1 MPAGL
6 AQWHGEIGAFYNNTL
21 AFSKISTFY
30 LLLSLPYGSIFCGLD
45 LIKLLFLIISLIL
58 NGIMFFYFKKCRNNN
73 LKIGVY
79 LFTTIYLL
87 IISNLLEY
95 LWVASRI
102 ISLSGDIEINPGPK
116 ANALNRCFSICHW
129 NLNSISAHMFTKVSL
144 LSAYISV
151 HKFDII
157 CLSETYLNSEIP
169 SDDGNLEIP
178 GYNLVREDH
187 PSNSKRGGV
196 CVYYKNSLPFRVI
209 NVKYLQES
217 ISFEL
222 RIGGKYCRFSCLYR
236 SPSQTQDDLEAFLK
250 NFELTL
256 DKIHENNPFMTI
268 VLGDVNAKSNNW
280 CKSDITSLEGSKVDT
295 IANSYG
301 LNQLI
306 QEPTHILNSSSSCI
320 DLIFTSQPNLV
331 MESGIHS
338 SLHSNCHHQI
348 VFAKFN
354 LSIFYP
360 PPYERTVWYY
370 ERANTELIRRAIDQF
385 DWVRALSNVNVDE
398 KVYFFTK
405 TLLNIIQNFIPH
417 ETITCDDRDPPWIN
431 KEIKKLMLEKNLAFK
446 SYCYSNKSM
455 FFFEKF
461 KAFQYQ
467 LNMSIEEL
475 KEKYYTKLSS
485 RLADL
490 LTSPKTYWSILKT
503 FLNNKKIPCI
513 PPLFHENK
521 FITDFKEKAELFN
534 HFFVNQ
540 CSLLSNNSVLPTN
553 LPQLTSKCLDSIHF
567 SSRDIV
573 KIISRLDPN
582 KAHSHDML
590 SIRMIKLCGNSICKP
605 LLIIFKDC
613 LSEGKF
619 PSNVVPVHKKGNK
632 QSLENYRSISLLPI
646 CSKIFERL
654 IYNEMFTFFI
664 ENNLISPNQSGFR
677 PGVSCVNQLLAITHE
692 IHKSFDEGFEVEGF
706 S

>member
-1 MPAGL
+1 
-6 AQWHGEIGAFYNNTL
+6 
-21 AFSKISTFY
+21 
-30 LLLSLPYGSIFCGLD
+30 
-45 LIKLLFLIISLIL
+45 
-58 NGIMFFYFKKCRNNN
+58 MFFHFKKCRNNN

-116 ANALNRCFSICHW
+116 SNALNRCFSICHW
-129 NLNSISAHMFTKVSL
+129 NLNRISANIFTKVSL

-157 CLSETYLNSEIP
+157 CLSETYPNTEIP
-169 SDDGNLEIP
+169 SEDENLEIP
-178 GYNLVREDH
+178 RYNLVRENY

-196 CVYYKNSLPFRVI
+196 CVYYKSSLPFRVI
-209 NVKYLQES
+209 NVKYFQES

-222 RIGGKYCRFSCLYR
+222 RIGGKCCRFSCLYR
-236 SPSQTQDDLEAFLK
+236 SPSQTQDEFEAFLK

-256 DKIHENNPFMTI
+256 DKIHENNPFMPI
-268 VLGDVNAKSNNW
+268 VLGDFNAKSNNW
-280 CKSDITSLEGSKVDT
+280 CKADITSLEGSRIDT

-306 QEPTHILNSSSSCI
+306 QGPTHILNSSSSCI

-331 MESGIHS
+331 MEPGIHS

-360 PPYERTVWYY
+360 PPYERAVWYY
-370 ERANTELIRRAIDQF
+370 ERTNIELIRRAIDQF
-385 DWVRALSNVNVDE
+385 DWVRALSNVNVNE

-405 TLLNIIQNFIPH
+405 TLLIIIQNFIPH
-417 ETITCDDRDPPWIN
+417 ETIICDYRDPPCIN

-446 SYCYSNKSM
+446 SYCCSNKRM
-455 FFFEKF
+455 FLFEKF
-461 KAFQYQ
+461 KALQYQ
-467 LNMSIEEL
+467 LNISIEES

-485 RLADL
+485 RLANP
-490 LTSPKTYWSILKT
+490 LTSTKTYWSILKT

-553 LPQLTSKCLDSIHF
+553 LPQLTTHSK
-567 SSRDIV
+567 
-573 KIISRLDPN
+573 
-582 KAHSHDML
+582 
-590 SIRMIKLCGNSICKP
+590 
-605 LLIIFKDC
+605 
-613 LSEGKF
+613 
-619 PSNVVPVHKKGNK
+619 
-632 QSLENYRSISLLPI
+632 
-646 CSKIFERL
+646 
-654 IYNEMFTFFI
+654 
-664 ENNLISPNQSGFR
+664 
-677 PGVSCVNQLLAITHE
+677 
-692 IHKSFDEGFEVEGF
+692 
-706 S
+706 